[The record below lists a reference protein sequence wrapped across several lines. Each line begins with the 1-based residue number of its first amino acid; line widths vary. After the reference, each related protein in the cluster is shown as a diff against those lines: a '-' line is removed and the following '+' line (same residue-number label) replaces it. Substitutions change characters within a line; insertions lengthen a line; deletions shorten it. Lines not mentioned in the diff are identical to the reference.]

1 MNPALTPISA
11 VRAMT
16 TEQLVAYAKEHSH
29 LTILEREMLQRL
41 ESLNRRES
49 RRERRV
55 QSIVD
60 WAKGREMQS

>member
-11 VRAMT
+11 IRVMSNA
-16 TEQLVAYAKEHSH
+16 QLVAFAKEHSH

-41 ESLNRRES
+41 ESVTRQES
-49 RRERRV
+49 RREKI

>member
-49 RRERRV
+49 RRERV

>member
-11 VRAMT
+11 VRAMSNT
-16 TEQLVAYAKEHSH
+16 QLVAFAKEHSH
-29 LTILEREMLQRL
+29 LTILERELLKRMEDVTRQ
-41 ESLNRRES
+41 ES
-49 RRERRV
+49 RRERI

>member
-11 VRAMT
+11 VREMT

-49 RRERRV
+49 RRERV

>member
-11 VRAMT
+11 IRLMNNA
-16 TEQLVAYAKEHSH
+16 QLVAFAREHNH

-41 ESLNRRES
+41 EDVTRAENRREKI
-49 RRERRV
+49 